1 MVSTASGC
9 TGSSARPGRPFTT
22 KHGKDISMSSN
33 SRAFVN
39 QRDQQLIDGFK
50 KNLASYPSLT
60 VGSEKLP
67 PADIV
72 AKLQKRVDL
81 AKATAAAFAAY
92 KTALKTELDARDQS
106 AGFVLALKRMV
117 AAMFFDSAS
126 TLADFGLKPERR
138 AQRKAAEKAA
148 AAELAKAT
156 RAARHTAG
164 KKQKQAI
171 KGQKP
176 STTPAKPT
184 A

>member
-1 MVSTASGC
+1 MST
-9 TGSSARPGRPFTT
+9 
-22 KHGKDISMSSN
+22 N
-33 SRAFVN
+33 SRALST
-39 QRDQQLIDGFK
+39 QRDQQLIDGLK

-81 AKATAAAFAAY
+81 AKATAAALAAY

-126 TLADFGLKPERR
+126 TLADFGLTPERR
-138 AQRKAAEKAA
+138 AVRTAAQKADAA
-148 AAELAKAT
+148 KLAKAT
-156 RAARHTAG
+156 REARHTAG
-164 KKQKQAI
+164 KKQKKAI
-171 KGQKP
+171 KGEMP
-176 STTPAKPT
+176 STTPTKPT